1 MFEVEEIVIINRD
14 PSEVFDVAADPERQL
29 EWDAGTLKDVEKL
42 TAEPLGAGARYR
54 GTFKGFGT
62 VEYEYD
68 VFEPPQRFSHT
79 AELPIGGVHHAF
91 ELARAEWDPT
101 DAEDRRDAEGSGQ
114 AHRTRDEG
122 DDPEADAHHQLG
134 AEEPPRALNAA

>member
-29 EWDAGTLKDVEKL
+29 EWDAGNLKDVEKL

-68 VFEPPQRFSHT
+68 IFEPPRRFSHT
-79 AELPIGGVHHAF
+79 AELPIGGVHHVF
-91 ELARAEWDPT
+91 ELEPAQ
-101 DAEDRRDAEGSGQ
+101 SG
-114 AHRTRDEG
+114 TRLTQKIVAT
-122 DDPEADAHHQLG
+122 PKVWASSSR
-134 AEEPPRALNAA
+134 P